1 MRAIRPRAGHRA
13 ERQQQHRRGPQR
25 QQHQVRL
32 VPEADIRGITPQQ
45 RLAAAGADALCKNR
59 RFTKNAGDDA
69 NSSGV
74 TRFSVVF
81 SSVDAPMAQNIPA
94 SSR

>member
-1 MRAIRPRAGHRA
+1 MPC
-13 ERQQQHRRGPQR
+13 
-25 QQHQVRL
+25 V
-32 VPEADIRGITPQQ
+32 
-45 RLAAAGADALCKNR
+45 KNR